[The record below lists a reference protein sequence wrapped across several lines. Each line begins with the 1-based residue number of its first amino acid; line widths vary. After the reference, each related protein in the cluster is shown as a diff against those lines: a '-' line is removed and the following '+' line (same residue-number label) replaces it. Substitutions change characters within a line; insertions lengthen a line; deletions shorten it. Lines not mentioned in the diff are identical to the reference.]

1 MKYLSTKNFT
11 GFPCTHRQW
20 RADGH
25 CKYVHGYSRSFYFKF
40 DCHQLSKEGWVVDY
54 GGLKDVKKWLDY
66 HFDHT
71 FLVSED
77 DPYLDT
83 FKKME
88 TDGII
93 QLRILPCVS
102 IEGTARFVSE
112 KINDMIAEQTS
123 GRAFVYSLE
132 VRENEKNSAIY
143 FPGE

>member
-1 MKYLSTKNFT
+1 
-11 GFPCTHRQW
+11 
-20 RADGH
+20 
-25 CKYVHGYSRSFYFKF
+25 
-40 DCHQLSKEGWVVDY
+40 
-54 GGLKDVKKWLDY
+54 
-66 HFDHT
+66 
-71 FLVSED
+71 
-77 DPYLDT
+77 
-83 FKKME
+83 ME